1 MKKLL
6 LIGMVIAALLSFA
19 AYADTAITESSYVIS
34 NDGEL
39 ELSFDVET
47 DKAAYAVVSSYD
59 EDGRLISSKFVKIPG
74 TDTYTESFDDY
85 GSINFVKINIFDNVG
100 VLVPLCEQ
108 DIVENFT
115 RNGDTDIP
123 VLPLF
128 PNA

>member
-6 LIGMVIAALLSFA
+6 FIGMVIAVLFSLA

-34 NDGEL
+34 NDGVL

-59 EDGRLISSKFVKIPG
+59 EDGRLISSKFVQIPG
-74 TDTYTESFDDY
+74 ADTYNAAFDDY
-85 GSINFVKINIFDNVG
+85 GSINFVKINVFDKEG

-128 PNA
+128 PAA

>member
-6 LIGMVIAALLSFA
+6 FIAMVITALLSLA
-19 AYADTAITESSYVIS
+19 AYADTAITESSYVIT
-34 NDGEL
+34 NDGKL

-59 EDGRLISSKFVKIPG
+59 EDGRLISSKFVNVPG
-74 TDTYTESFDDY
+74 ADTYNAAFDDY
-85 GSINFVKINIFDNVG
+85 GSINFVKINVFDNEG